1 VIESILH
8 QAQLRLL
15 TFNTYGLHSIYA
27 RTWFGSHLV
36 KLIGRERL
44 YECGGYVQDTTWG
57 GIRLDL
63 VEEPWNADAETLS
76 IAQKKTRQNL
86 ESSAVFGDYSRVLRY
101 KPGTNWEPIPQPIE
115 SV

>member
-1 VIESILH
+1 VP
-8 QAQLRLL
+8 
-15 TFNTYGLHSIYA
+15 
-27 RTWFGSHLV
+27 V